1 MGDHDD
7 FDEDYSRRAEPAP
20 YTAGHRIPNISRYRE
35 REEHRR
41 ELEQVPDNDH
51 AQHEEGA
58 MDKMKSLLHIDRSS
72 HDTPEQKGEK
82 KPYEGYN
89 RNVEEPAS
97 NDEREQSGQPD
108 GTQASSKN
116 DTGDNKNSQQKISG
130 DMDPKQKRKMMKHM
144 ERDDAGREVTDP
156 VTHLP
161 IIIHDS
167 TEKELKNIP
176 ENFPPSGSDPRTAS
190 GFSAAS
196 KSESQLHSD
205 QQESQEGYD
214 GMRKLF
220 PPPNF
225 EDTKEQLNKLYSLT
239 VIVGLSAMLLA
250 SLATMLVNHL
260 IRPSGPRSWLS
271 LLITSSIVSIV
282 GLTLGGGIL
291 YGLRGY
297 LANKIDEIWDDEI
310 WTAARIQERQQVE
323 SPTPESAQWL
333 NSLLSSIWP
342 LINPDL
348 FTSLADTLEDVMQA
362 SLPKMVRMISVEDL
376 GQGSE
381 ALRILGIR
389 WLPTGAAAKSVSVDG
404 KVKSSN
410 RKENSDRTVPSAGE
424 VDDDAKSDA
433 SEQPEKDDRGQ
444 EGDNENIA
452 EGMEAEEGDFVN
464 MEVAF
469 SYRASS
475 SGKGLKK
482 KVKNAHLYLAFYLP
496 GRIRFP
502 VWVELRGIV
511 GTVRLR
517 LQLCPDPPF
526 FSLCTMTL
534 LGQPKANM
542 SCIPLA
548 KHFLNVM
555 DLPVIS
561 AFVQSSIDAALSEY
575 VAPKSI
581 TLDLKDML
589 VGDDFKKDTNARGVL
604 VVRIKSAQG
613 FKEGDGAIAFVKKG
627 SSDPYVSVGWAKYG
641 KPVWS
646 TRVIE
651 DEMEP
656 AWDETAFVLV
666 GPNELNAEERL
677 RVQLWE

>member
-1 MGDHDD
+1 MSGHDD
-7 FDEDYSRRAEPAP
+7 FDEDASRRTNPAP
-20 YTAGHRIPNISRYRE
+20 YTPNHPVPNISRYHE
-35 REEHRR
+35 RQEHRK
-41 ELEQVPDNDH
+41 ELEKTSANEAPEE
-51 AQHEEGA
+51 EEGTV
-58 MDKMKSLLHIDRSS
+58 DKVKSLLHINGA
-72 HDTPEQKGEK
+72 HKTPEQKGIK
-82 KPYEGYN
+82 KPYEGHN
-89 RNVEEPAS
+89 RNAEEPAS
-97 NDEREQSGQPD
+97 LDEEEQTGGDDGGQQNDKQD
-108 GTQASSKN
+108 GGGA
-116 DTGDNKNSQQKISG
+116 DNSQQSTG
-130 DMDPKQKRKMMKHM
+130 DMDPRQKRKNMKHM
-144 ERDDAGREVTDP
+144 KRNDAGREVTDP

-161 IIIHDS
+161 ITIHDS
-167 TEKELKNIP
+167 TDKELKTIP
-176 ENFPPSGSDPRTAS
+176 ENYPPSGSGPRTS
-190 GFSAAS
+190 TGFSAAS
-196 KSESQLHSD
+196 KSESQIHSE

-225 EDTKEQLNKLYSLT
+225 ESAKERLT
-239 VIVGLSAMLLA
+239 RAYGITIVVGLGAMMLA
-250 SLATMLVNHL
+250 SFATLLVNHI
-260 IRPSGPRSWLS
+260 IRPNGPRSWLS
-271 LLITSSIVSIV
+271 LLITTSIVTTV

-297 LANKIDEIWDDEI
+297 LQNKINEIWDDEI
-310 WTAARIQERQQVE
+310 WTAARVQEQQQSE
-323 SPTPESAQWL
+323 SPTPESTQWL
-333 NSLLSSIWP
+333 NSLLSSVWP

-381 ALRILGIR
+381 ALRILGVR

-410 RKENSDRTVPSAGE
+410 QKKNSDRTVPGAGE
-424 VDDDAKSDA
+424 VDDDAKSDVNDS
-433 SEQPEKDDRGQ
+433 SEEEDKGQKGDD
-444 EGDNENIA
+444 ENIA

-475 SGKGLKK
+475 TGKGLKK

-511 GTVRLR
+511 GTMRLR

-526 FSLCTMTL
+526 FSLCTLTL

-542 SCIPLA
+542 SCIPLT
-548 KHFLNVM
+548 KHFLNIM

-561 AFVQSSIDAALSEY
+561 SFVQSSIDAALSEY
-575 VAPKSI
+575 VAPKSL

-604 VVRIKSAQG
+604 VVRIKRAKE
-613 FKEGDGAIAFVKKG
+613 FKQGDGGITMIKKG
-627 SSDPYVSVGWAKYG
+627 SSDPYVSVGWAKFG

-646 TRVIE
+646 TRVIL

-656 AWDETAFVLV
+656 VWDETAFVLV